1 MVRDSGSEAVRGG
14 GQSWEWEDMSS
25 RESDAV
31 ADAPSGAPCAL
42 AEDRS
47 AGPRDR
53 DREGK
58 VNLCLV
64 AHLAYGALTGGTA
77 GHIGGVERQ
86 TTLMA
91 RWLAARGHRV
101 SLVTWDEGQPDG
113 IEISGVRVFKACRR
127 DAGLPGLRFLHPRWT
142 SLRAALARAEADVY
156 YHNCGEY
163 VTGQVALWARG
174 RGRRFVYSVASDP
187 ECDPRLPQMRTLRE
201 RVLFRYGLTHAD
213 LVIAQTETQKRML
226 REGFSIDSLVL
237 PMPSLASQEAF
248 VAPLPPSPEKA
259 RVLWVGRISR
269 EKRPDRFLD
278 LARAC
283 PDLRFDLVGPGD
295 GGDYAPAILRR
306 AQTLANVTVHGAI
319 AREAVG
325 AFYRVAACLCST
337 SEFEGFPN
345 TFLEAWA
352 QGVPVVSTVDPD
364 GLIQR
369 CGLGRAVAKAEDL
382 AGALRD
388 LLAEPEVWRQASLRA
403 RRYYEENHAVE
414 AAMPR
419 FERAFLAAVHAGQ
432 GSRLEGRS

>member
-1 MVRDSGSEAVRGG
+1 M
-14 GQSWEWEDMSS
+14 
-25 RESDAV
+25 
-31 ADAPSGAPCAL
+31 ADAPSRAPAAL

-47 AGPRDR
+47 EERG

-113 IEISGVRVFKACRR
+113 IEIDGVRVFKVCRR
-127 DAGLPGLRFLHPRWT
+127 DEGLPGLRFFHPRWT
-142 SLRAALARAEADVY
+142 SLRRALARAEADVY

-187 ECDPRLPQMRTLRE
+187 ECDPRLPQMHTLRE

-213 LVIAQTETQKRML
+213 LVIVQTQTQQRML
-226 REGFSIDSLVL
+226 RQGFDVESLVL
-237 PMPSLASQEAF
+237 PMPSLVSPEAF
-248 VAPLPPSPEKA
+248 VAPPPPPREGA
-259 RVLWVGRISR
+259 RVVWVGRLSP

-278 LARAC
+278 LASAC
-283 PDLRFDLVGPGD
+283 PELRFDLVGPGD
-295 GGDYAPAILRR
+295 GGDYARGVVAR
-306 AQTLANVTVHGAI
+306 ARGLPNLTVHGAV
-319 AREAVG
+319 AREKVA
-325 AFYRVAACLCST
+325 AFYRSAACLCCT

-352 QGVPVVSTVDPD
+352 QGIPVVSTFDPD
-364 GLIQR
+364 GLIER
-369 CGLGRAVAKAEDL
+369 RGLGRNVAHAEGL
-382 AGALRD
+382 ALALRD
-388 LLAEPEVWRQASLRA
+388 LLSHPEAWRETSLRA
-403 RRYYEENHAVE
+403 RLYYEENHAVE

-419 FERAFLAAVHAGQ
+419 FERAFQSTARGGRA
-432 GSRLEGRS
+432 SRP

>member
-1 MVRDSGSEAVRGG
+1 MPNHGVQAAA
-14 GQSWEWEDMSS
+14 S
-25 RESDAV
+25 REA
-31 ADAPSGAPCAL
+31 GAN
-42 AEDRS
+42 
-47 AGPRDR
+47 
-53 DREGK
+53 GK

-113 IEISGVRVFKACRR
+113 VEIGGVRVFKVCRR
-127 DAGLPGLRFLHPRWT
+127 DAGLPGVRFLHPRWT
-142 SLRAALARAEADVY
+142 SLRHALARAEADVY

-187 ECDPRLPQMRTLRE
+187 ECDPRLPQMHTRRE

-213 LVIAQTETQKRML
+213 LVIAQTESQRRML
-226 REGFSIDSLVL
+226 RDGFAIDALVL
-237 PMPSLASQEAF
+237 PMPSLATADAF
-248 VAPLPPSPEKA
+248 VPPPPPRGSA
-259 RVLWVGRISR
+259 RILWVGRVSP

-278 LARAC
+278 LAESR
-283 PDLRFDLVGPGD
+283 PDLRFDLVGPSD
-295 GGDYAPAILRR
+295 GSDFATGIVRR
-306 AQTLANVTVHGAI
+306 AQTLTNVTVHGAV
-319 AREAVG
+319 AREKVAS
-325 AFYRVAACLCST
+325 FYREAACLCCT

-352 QGVPVVSTVDPD
+352 QGVPVISTIDPD
-364 GLIQR
+364 GLIGR
-369 CGLGRAVAKAEDL
+369 RELGRPVGRPEDL
-382 AGALRD
+382 GDALRN
-388 LLAEPEVWRQASLRA
+388 LLADPEAWRQTSLRA
-403 RRYYEENHAVE
+403 RRYYEENHSIG

-419 FERAFLAAVHAGQ
+419 FERAFQAAAAGQ
-432 GSRLEGRS
+432 PRIEV